1 MILLIHRYIE
11 FKIRLRNQFR
21 GSTFLTFLS
30 AIKIKRHKGEVLGSH
45 ANGTILVWR
54 LQDRDRGIWRST
66 SGFEPGYSSQ
76 RCHSPFLSRSHS
88 SYAFTVPLY
97 IFVLCQS
104 TVSMCVCMEASI
116 QISCKIFYH
125 QKPGS
130 WVELGRLKIPQ
141 NHSTILQTFSL
152 SFLSTIF
159 AVYSSFQIF
168 NFYLIIP
175 SFQLTFPSLASDVF
189 HLFLIFIRVNK

>member
-1 MILLIHRYIE
+1 M
-11 FKIRLRNQFR
+11 
-21 GSTFLTFLS
+21 
-30 AIKIKRHKGEVLGSH
+30 LGSH

-130 WVELGRLKIPQ
+130 WVELARLKIPQ
-141 NHSTILQTFSL
+141 NHPTILQTFLTFFSFHHL
-152 SFLSTIF
+152 SHLFFISDISFLLNHPF
-159 AVYSSFQIF
+159 
-168 NFYLIIP
+168 IP
-175 SFQLTFPSLASDVF
+175 TDFPFSCF
-189 HLFLIFIRVNK
+189 

>member
-1 MILLIHRYIE
+1 MILLIHRYVE
-11 FKIRLRNQFR
+11 FKIRLRNQLR

-30 AIKIKRHKGEVLGSH
+30 PIKIKRHKGEVLGSH

-104 TVSMCVCMEASI
+104 TVSMCVCVWNLPSR
-116 QISCKIFYH
+116 SRVKSFTT
-125 QKPGS
+125 K
-130 WVELGRLKIPQ
+130 
-141 NHSTILQTFSL
+141 SL
-152 SFLSTIF
+152 VHGLNQ
-159 AVYSSFQIF
+159 V
-168 NFYLIIP
+168 
-175 SFQLTFPSLASDVF
+175 D
-189 HLFLIFIRVNK
+189 